1 MVNQTVRNIPVSG
14 EANVTSQPPAIQVDR
29 VSKTF
34 LVAGRPVEALRDVSL
49 SVAPGEFVAVVGA
62 SGSGKS
68 TLLRLIL
75 GLDTDYEGEILLD
88 GVRVRKPGLD
98 RGVVFQDHRLLPWLT
113 VEGNVAAALRRSGLP
128 AREKSRLVAEHLA
141 LVGLSSFAGGWPAQL
156 SGGMSQRVA
165 IARALVNRPRFL
177 LLDEPLG
184 ALDALTRLRLQ
195 EELARIVRHEGATA
209 VLVTHDVDEAVF
221 LSHRVVVLQPHPGR
235 VAHDMKVE
243 LGEHRDRSAPEF
255 LRLRDDVLETLGVR
269 KSWASGVQRPQ
280 HHNRRVGDSGP
291 RLHRRGSGPSQ
302 PS

>member
-1 MVNQTVRNIPVSG
+1 MMNQAVRNIEVSG
-14 EANVTSQPPAIQVDR
+14 EANVTRQPPAIHVDR

-34 LVAGRPVEALRDVSL
+34 HVAGRPVEALRDVSL
-49 SVAPGEFVAVVGA
+49 SVALGEFVAVVGA

-75 GLDTDYEGEILLD
+75 GLDTDHEGEIRLD
-88 GVRVRKPGLD
+88 GVPVRKPGLD

-128 AREKSRLVAEHLA
+128 AREKRQLVAEHLA
-141 LVGLSSFAGGWPAQL
+141 LVGLSNFAGAWPAQL

-184 ALDALTRLRLQ
+184 AVDALTRLRLQ
-195 EELARIVRHEGATA
+195 EELARIVRHEVTTA

-235 VAHDMKVE
+235 VAHVVKVE

-255 LRLRDDVLETLGVR
+255 LQLRDDVLETLGVR
-269 KSWASGVQRPQ
+269 KAGASLPWGE
-280 HHNRRVGDSGP
+280 N
-291 RLHRRGSGPSQ
+291 
-302 PS
+302 